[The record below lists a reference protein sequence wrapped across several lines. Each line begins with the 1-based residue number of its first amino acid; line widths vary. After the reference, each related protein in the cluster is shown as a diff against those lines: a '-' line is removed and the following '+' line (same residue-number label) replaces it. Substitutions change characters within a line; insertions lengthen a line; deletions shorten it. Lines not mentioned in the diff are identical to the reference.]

1 MEKFSPEV
9 SVIIPLYNAE
19 KFLGVCLESLLIQT
33 FTDFEVIVVDDCSTD
48 SSVAIAKSYVERFG
62 GRLKIVK
69 LEKNTGS
76 GSVPRNV
83 GLEHARGEYV
93 YFVDDDDLLVD
104 TALETLYNF
113 AQSYRAD
120 VVYMDRGF
128 TCGMEV
134 IPQNLVESAWNPPQ
148 FLSDKLTFE
157 SDDIAE
163 RVERFLQLAFGMPP
177 WTKFLRRDFL
187 LANDIRL
194 PEVKISDDL
203 IWTFEIICLAKKIL
217 RVPSELYIYRTTAQS
232 VMNRKRTPEQ
242 ELRHWINPIIVG
254 VDCLNDFMN
263 GIELFNRQ
271 DNLRLFVLNFFAK
284 IQFDFMAKAF
294 NSLNRHEAYKIFC
307 EELAKSKG
315 DHTALTAFLL
325 VLTNMYR
332 SELKK

>member
-1 MEKFSPEV
+1 MKV
-9 SVIIPLYNAE
+9 SVVIPLYNAE
-19 KFLGVCLESLLIQT
+19 KYLGVCLESILIQT

-48 SSVAIAKSYVERFG
+48 SSVAIAESYVERFG
-62 GRLKIVK
+62 GRLKIVN
-69 LEKNTGS
+69 LEKNSGS
-76 GSVPRNV
+76 GSVPRNI

-93 YFVDDDDLLVD
+93 YFMDNDDLIINN
-104 TALETLYNF
+104 ALETLYNF
-113 AQSYRAD
+113 TQSYQAD
-120 VVYMDRGF
+120 VVFMERAF
-128 TCGMEV
+128 TCGEEPVPDDFTGRITLIPPRFV
-134 IPQNLVESAWNPPQ
+134 INEPLLETNNL
-148 FLSDKLTFE
+148 
-157 SDDIAE
+157 IE
-163 RVERFLQLAFGMPP
+163 RVEKFLRLSFGHPP
-177 WTKFLRRDFL
+177 WLKFLRRDFL

-194 PEVKISDDL
+194 PEVKISDDI